1 MRIAN
6 WNLDHASNGARR
18 VTRQVDQLRTINPDI
33 VVLTETCEQVDLSPL
48 GHRVVYPRIRNEYGK
63 FDVAIW
69 SKFPVVRILPTTNEE
84 LTVCAQ
90 IESPLGDLLVYG
102 TIIPYHG
109 YKGPAK
115 TSAAWV
121 EHYKAIE
128 DQARDWASIRAATG
142 FKLPLFVAGDF
153 NQTRD
158 NSVGI
163 YGTNEGRQQLGDAL
177 LNNELVCLT
186 TENFGENGKLKVDP
200 KKERARNNIDHI
212 CVTRSR
218 FNIDYV
224 GAWDHFTDA
233 GIYLSDHNGVY
244 VDLSLVAKSAA

>member
-6 WNLDHASNGARR
+6 WNLDHASNGTRPI
-18 VTRQVDQLRTINPDI
+18 TRQVDQLRALNPDL
-33 VVLTETCEQVDLSPL
+33 VVLTETCEQVDLSSL
-48 GHRVVYPRIRNEYGK
+48 GYHPVYPETRNEYGK
-63 FDVAIW
+63 FDVVIW
-69 SKFPVVRILPTTNEE
+69 SKFPVVRTFPTTNDE

-90 IESPLGDLLVYG
+90 IESPLGDLLIYG

-128 DQARDWASIRAATG
+128 DQARDWDSIRAATDS
-142 FKLPLFVAGDF
+142 KLPLFVAGDF

-158 NSVGI
+158 NSAGT
-163 YGTNEGRQQLGDAL
+163 YGTTDGRQQLGDAL
-177 LNNELVCLT
+177 LRNELICLT
-186 TENFGENGKLKVDP
+186 TENFGENGKLKVDR
-200 KKERARNNIDHI
+200 KKGRARNNVDHI
-212 CVTRSR
+212 CMTRDSFR
-218 FNIDYV
+218 IDYV
-224 GAWDHFTDA
+224 GAWNHFTDD

-244 VDLSLVAKSAA
+244 VDFSAMLTG